1 MSRIKSDQKIMKEV
15 VLSLLAGRVI
25 GIIFAWLKLPIPAPP
40 PLGLVGAAGL
50 TLGAFCYQWLNQ
62 ILGK

>member
-1 MSRIKSDQKIMKEV
+1 MKEV
-15 VLSLLAGRVI
+15 VLSLLAGCSI

-40 PLGLVGAAGL
+40 PLGLLGAAGL
-50 TLGAFCYQWLNQ
+50 TLGAFFYQWLHQ

>member
-1 MSRIKSDQKIMKEV
+1 MKFNQKLMKEV
-15 VLSLLAGRVI
+15 VIALFAGWVI

-50 TLGAFCYQWLNQ
+50 TLGSLFYEYLQRFLR
-62 ILGK
+62 G

>member
-1 MSRIKSDQKIMKEV
+1 MKLDQKIMKEV
-15 VLSLLAGRVI
+15 VIALFAGWVI

-50 TLGAFCYQWLNQ
+50 TLGSIFYQYIQEFL
-62 ILGK
+62 KK

>member
-1 MSRIKSDQKIMKEV
+1 MRDF
-15 VLSLLAGRVI
+15 VLSLLAGWVI

-50 TLGAFCYQWLNQ
+50 TLGAFCYQCLSQ
-62 ILGK
+62 IFVK

>member
-1 MSRIKSDQKIMKEV
+1 MKLNQKIMKEV
-15 VLSLLAGRVI
+15 VISLFAGWVI

-50 TLGAFCYQWLNQ
+50 TLGALFYQYLNG
-62 ILGK
+62 LLER